1 MSEIIKIEIR
11 LPNGHW
17 AGDSSR
23 KCPSSNLQIVE
34 TMPLSKGRG
43 TAQISTD
50 PELLETLHTLPEIE
64 SISILNDEKAT
75 VNIVSGGGGFIRPLR
90 IVGLVPRT
98 PFDVVD
104 GWVSWTI
111 QCTTELRKRF
121 IEELKNAELP
131 YRIKSTR
138 ISGKSLL
145 TARQLEVFEI
155 ARNKGYWT
163 TPRKISLVDLSKLLD
178 ISKSTLSVL
187 LHTIEGKVME
197 EFYEEIRQG

>member
-23 KCPSSNLQIVE
+23 ICPSSNLQIVE

-43 TAQISTD
+43 TAQITTD
-50 PELLETLHTLPEIE
+50 PILLDVLRTLPEIE
-64 SISILNDEKAT
+64 SINILNDDKAT

-111 QCTTELRKRF
+111 QCTPELRKKF
-121 IEELKNAELP
+121 IEELKKAELP

-138 ISGKSLL
+138 ITGKSLL
-145 TARQLEVFEI
+145 TTRQLEVFEI
-155 ARNKGYWT
+155 ARNKGYWSS
-163 TPRKISLVDLSKLLD
+163 PRKISLVELSKLLK

-187 LHTIEGKVME
+187 LHTIEGKIVE
-197 EFYEEIRQG
+197 EYYEEIRQG

>member
-23 KCPSSNLQIVE
+23 RCPSSNLQIVE

-43 TAQISTD
+43 TAQITTDST
-50 PELLETLHTLPEIE
+50 LLEVLQTLPEIE
-64 SISILNDEKAT
+64 SINILNDHKAT

-90 IVGLVPRT
+90 IVCLVPRT

-104 GWVSWTI
+104 GWVSLTI
-111 QCTTELRKRF
+111 QCTPELRKKF
-121 IEELKNAELP
+121 IEELKKADLP

-138 ISGKSLL
+138 ITGKSLL
-145 TARQLEVFEI
+145 TSRQLEVFQI
-155 ARNKGYWT
+155 ARNKGYWS
-163 TPRKISLVDLSKLLD
+163 TPRKISLVELSKVLD

-187 LHTIEGKVME
+187 LHSIEGKIIE
-197 EFYEEIRQG
+197 EYYEEIRQG

>member
-23 KCPSSNLQIVE
+23 RCPSSNLQIVE

-43 TAQISTD
+43 TAQITTDST
-50 PELLETLHTLPEIE
+50 LLEILKTLPEIE
-64 SISILNDEKAT
+64 SINILNDQKAT

-90 IVGLVPRT
+90 VVGLVPRT

-111 QCTTELRKRF
+111 QCTPELRKKF
-121 IEELKNAELP
+121 IEELKKADLP

-138 ISGKSLL
+138 ITGKSLL
-145 TARQLEVFEI
+145 TSRQLEVFQI
-155 ARNKGYWT
+155 ARNKGYWS
-163 TPRKISLVDLSKLLD
+163 TPRQISLVELSKLLD

-187 LHTIEGKVME
+187 LHSIEGKIIE
-197 EFYEEIRQG
+197 EYYEEIRQG

>member
-23 KCPSSNLQIVE
+23 RCPSSNLQIVE

-43 TAQISTD
+43 TAQITTD
-50 PELLETLHTLPEIE
+50 SNLLEVLRTLPEIE
-64 SISILNDEKAT
+64 SINILNDQKAT

-90 IVGLVPRT
+90 VVGLVPRT

-111 QCTTELRKRF
+111 QCTPELRKKF
-121 IEELKNAELP
+121 IEELKKADLP

-138 ISGKSLL
+138 ITGKSLL
-145 TARQLEVFEI
+145 TSRQLEVFQI
-155 ARNKGYWT
+155 ARNKGYWS
-163 TPRKISLVDLSKLLD
+163 TPRQISLVELSKLLD

-187 LHTIEGKVME
+187 LHSIEGKIIE
-197 EFYEEIRQG
+197 EYYEEIRQG

>member
-1 MSEIIKIEIR
+1 
-11 LPNGHW
+11 
-17 AGDSSR
+17 
-23 KCPSSNLQIVE
+23 
-34 TMPLSKGRG
+34 MPLSKGRG

-50 PELLETLHTLPEIE
+50 SVLLEILHTLPEIE
-64 SISILNDEKAT
+64 SINILNDEKAT

-111 QCTTELRKRF
+111 QCTPELRKKF
-121 IEELKNAELP
+121 IEELKKAELP

-145 TARQLEVFEI
+145 TTRQLEVFEI
-155 ARNKGYWT
+155 ARNKGYWA
-163 TPRKISLVDLSKLLD
+163 TPRKISLVDLSKSLD

-187 LHTIEGKVME
+187 LHSIEGKIVE